1 MGIIW
6 SIYWNYGNS
15 ACKKKKKNPYQMLLH
30 RYIIFHNAA
39 SNRLSAC
46 GADRPAAVITCLEAW
61 LWSQSRTV
69 LNKMKNWAPHGIKR
83 QLSKIQSRSFE
94 IQRPS
99 SALFSASRASDSSG
113 SGYKPQPAWVCVRS
127 EACCEV
133 RDGRKATW
141 CFCIVGQ
148 CQEEKNLSY
157 WLLLFFRIYLFIVL
171 SPFSSSIHKTIKMAD
186 RRDV

>member
-1 MGIIW
+1 MGIVLV
-6 SIYWNYGNS
+6 
-15 ACKKKKKNPYQMLLH
+15 KKKKNPYQMLLH

-83 QLSKIQSRSFE
+83 QVSKIQSRSFE

-113 SGYKPQPAWVCVRS
+113 SGYKPQPVLGMCKVRS
-127 EACCEV
+127 VLRSSWWKEGHLVLLYRRTMSGGKRTCLT
-133 RDGRKATW
+133 DYFYFLGSTSL
-141 CFCIVGQ
+141 
-148 CQEEKNLSY
+148 LSSLPS
-157 WLLLFFRIYLFIVL
+157 LL
-171 SPFSSSIHKTIKMAD
+171 PSI
-186 RRDV
+186 RP